1 MTIWSET
8 RPTIADPTVK
18 NRRRKRKGS
27 MSIRI
32 EEKRFL
38 IKIIIN
44 ELMLP
49 RPAGNRQAPIKAEL
63 VM

>member
-1 MTIWSET
+1 MTIWSDT
-8 RPTIADPTVK
+8 RPTIADPTEKSKKK
-18 NRRRKRKGS
+18 NKDS
-27 MSIRI
+27 MSIRM